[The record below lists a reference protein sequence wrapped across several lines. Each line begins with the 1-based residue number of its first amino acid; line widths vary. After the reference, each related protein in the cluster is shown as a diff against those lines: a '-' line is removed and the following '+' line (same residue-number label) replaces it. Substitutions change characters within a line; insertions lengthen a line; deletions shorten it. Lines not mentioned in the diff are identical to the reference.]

1 MLKGLRKASEEKD
14 ADMVL
19 ANPVL
24 PEDILKCA
32 VPGNIRTADHFIS
45 FLKRLIEYIKTRLR
59 VQHVVQETP
68 ASFLKDIQQKV
79 CIERKPLRF
88 CAERLASLLR
98 TLEITDMT
106 DYGGLVVVGHA
117 SNSNLLNACHSK
129 KFTFSPFIL
138 IRSRILRRLYR
149 HTQRDSPLSSNHSTT
164 KRRRWPIRFCILAV
178 STRPLPLN
186 RFSNDFKVLWSH
198 RAPCHRWT
206 CTPKYWISIQSSW
219 ARSQWHWR
227 DRVCYQW

>member
-1 MLKGLRKASEEKD
+1 MLKGLRIASEQKD

-24 PEDILKCA
+24 PDDILKCA

-106 DYGGLVVVGHA
+106 DYGGLIVVRRPNIIDAHK
-117 SNSNLLNACHSK
+117 LNVK
-129 KFTFSPFIL
+129 KFTHTTFSSAFA
-138 IRSRILRRLYR
+138 LYI
-149 HTQRDSPLSSNHSTT
+149 QN
-164 KRRRWPIRFCILAV
+164 
-178 STRPLPLN
+178 LPV
-186 RFSNDFKVLWSH
+186 DGV
-198 RAPCHRWT
+198 
-206 CTPKYWISIQSSW
+206 
-219 ARSQWHWR
+219 
-227 DRVCYQW
+227 